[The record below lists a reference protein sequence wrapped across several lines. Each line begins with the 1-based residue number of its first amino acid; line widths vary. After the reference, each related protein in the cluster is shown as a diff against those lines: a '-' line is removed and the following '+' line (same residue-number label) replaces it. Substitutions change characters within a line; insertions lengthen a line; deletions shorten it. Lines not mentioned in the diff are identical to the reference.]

1 MSEREKALEAA
12 LRRAR
17 PWMMQQVITTDV
29 GLREFQAV
37 RREVDAALA
46 IHATESVQHVNR
58 PYGERCA
65 VLVDDRWYM
74 ANWNGEGWWCKE
86 LKRRVCPILIVTTP
100 PATERTAWE
109 AGRDAAA
116 DKLSS
121 MCPKCGGEGWLWGH
135 ELVEPPDVEGHDDTR
150 YSCDSE
156 VHEYAAAIRN
166 LTPPED
172 AP

>member
-1 MSEREKALEAA
+1 MTDREKALEAA

-46 IHATESVQHVNR
+46 
-58 PYGERCA
+58 
-65 VLVDDRWYM
+65 M
-74 ANWNGEGWWCKE
+74 
-86 LKRRVCPILIVTTP
+86 
-100 PATERTAWE
+100 PATVDRWE

-116 DKLSS
+116 GIADEHFNSAVQMLKDARLEAKVTGRWFDASLYN
-121 MCPKCGGEGWLWGH
+121 E
-135 ELVEPPDVEGHDDTR
+135 EAR
-150 YSCDSE
+150 N
-156 VHEYAAAIRN
+156 AARIRDAIRA

-172 AP
+172 AT